1 MKVLSTKSF
10 SRFARREN
18 ISDTQLIKTIERAN
32 QGLIDADLG
41 GFVIKQRIPRT
52 GQGRSGGYRSIIAFR
67 KESMA
72 FFIYG
77 FSKGDKDNVSVE
89 ELKNLKEAAKVLMK
103 LKNRQLEKAIEKGTL
118 IEVKS

>member
-10 SRFARREN
+10 SRFARLEN

-52 GQGRSGGYRSIIAFR
+52 GQGRSGGFRSIIAFR
-67 KESMA
+67 KESLA

>member
-1 MKVLSTKSF
+1 LKVLSTKSF

-52 GQGRSGGYRSIIAFR
+52 GQGRSGGFRSIIAFR
-67 KESMA
+67 KESLA

>member
-1 MKVLSTKSF
+1 VKVLSTKSF
-10 SRFARREN
+10 SRCARREK

-52 GQGRSGGYRSIIAFR
+52 GQGRSGGFRSIIAFR
-67 KESMA
+67 KESLA